1 MLILFMVGI
10 VLEVLLYIPPIRK
23 CMVYLASGLVALVSF
38 GTAGIVMNQLSLIAL
53 SIAFI
58 SIFRVVNLLRIAQR
72 RMHDVYLHRV
82 TRRTGFIL
90 ITLQLPLVFLYTQH
104 FAPLLNSWLQALV
117 TVQLTSAIIILVS
130 TLRAIYKTRPQPN
143 LEHFSDKELP
153 TITIAIP
160 ARNETSDLEECIQ
173 SLVEN
178 DYPKLEIIV
187 LDDCSQ
193 DRTPEI
199 IKSFAHNGVRFIRG
213 GIPEDRWLAKNLAY
227 QRLYEEAS
235 GKYVLFCGVDV
246 RFGPQAIRGLVTM
259 LLTRK
264 KDMISI
270 MPLRG
275 QTSAASAFI
284 QPMRYWW
291 ELALPR
297 RLFRRPPVLSTC
309 WIIRRKSLKLLGGF
323 NAVSRAIIP
332 EAYFAREL
340 IKQDVYSFIRANKS
354 MQILTLK
361 SPVEQR
367 NTAIRMRYPQVH
379 RRPELVMAMVL
390 AEALLLLGPFVVLV
404 IGWGDLSLVI
414 PTLVSSLS
422 LIIVHLLIVGVS
434 DRKNIPV
441 ALINFPL
448 AVMFELVIGLL
459 SMSRYEFSEVDW
471 KGRNVCIPAMH
482 VVQKL
487 PPLAK

>member
-1 MLILFMVGI
+1 
-10 VLEVLLYIPPIRK
+10 
-23 CMVYLASGLVALVSF
+23 
-38 GTAGIVMNQLSLIAL
+38 
-53 SIAFI
+53 
-58 SIFRVVNLLRIAQR
+58 
-72 RMHDVYLHRV
+72 
-82 TRRTGFIL
+82 
-90 ITLQLPLVFLYTQH
+90 
-104 FAPLLNSWLQALV
+104 
-117 TVQLTSAIIILVS
+117 
-130 TLRAIYKTRPQPN
+130 
-143 LEHFSDKELP
+143 
-153 TITIAIP
+153 
-160 ARNETSDLEECIQ
+160 
-173 SLVEN
+173 
-178 DYPKLEIIV
+178 
-187 LDDCSQ
+187 
-193 DRTPEI
+193 
-199 IKSFAHNGVRFIRG
+199 
-213 GIPEDRWLAKNLAY
+213 
-227 QRLYEEAS
+227 
-235 GKYVLFCGVDV
+235 
-246 RFGPQAIRGLVTM
+246 
-259 LLTRK
+259 
-264 KDMISI
+264 
-270 MPLRG
+270 
-275 QTSAASAFI
+275 
-284 QPMRYWW
+284 
-291 ELALPR
+291 
-297 RLFRRPPVLSTC
+297 VLSTC